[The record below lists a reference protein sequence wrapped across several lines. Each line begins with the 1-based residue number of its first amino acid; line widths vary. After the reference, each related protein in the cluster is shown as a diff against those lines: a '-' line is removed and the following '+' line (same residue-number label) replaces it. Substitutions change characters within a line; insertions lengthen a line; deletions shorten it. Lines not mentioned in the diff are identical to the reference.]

1 MTDARRNYETTR
13 DEFIADYLD
22 RHGHNQATR
31 TEAEDLAD
39 EWRDVARDAVQ
50 FARLA
55 VKRAESRKFKHADYA
70 HQIASDVMEVVHDVV
85 EFQPEPDWKLISAA
99 IKLAMSEGES

>member
-1 MTDARRNYETTR
+1 MTPAIKNYESTR
-13 DEFIADYLD
+13 DEFIQDYLD

-55 VKRAESRKFKHADYA
+55 VKRAESVSYELTVEECAESALAIIYDLD
-70 HQIASDVMEVVHDVV
+70 SDKYQAAACYLMG
-85 EFQPEPDWKLISAA
+85 SA
-99 IKLAMSEGES
+99 IKLAMSEGE

>member
-1 MTDARRNYETTR
+1 MADARRNYETTR
-13 DEFIADYLD
+13 DEFIQDYLD
-22 RHGHNQATR
+22 RHGYNQATR

-55 VKRAESRKFKHADYA
+55 VKRAESSGQREQDILDLAYSCFECVYLDA
-70 HQIASDVMEVVHDVV
+70 QISPHVV
-85 EFQPEPDWKLISAA
+85 FAA

>member
-55 VKRAESRKFKHADYA
+55 VKRAESVSDKRGTAMCALEAFEAVYSNQKMISFEHA
-70 HQIASDVMEVVHDVV
+70 HLVSD
-85 EFQPEPDWKLISAA
+85 A

>member
-55 VKRAESRKFKHADYA
+55 VKRAESVMGMPHVFDVAWEAFSVIYLDHDEPMLDYA
-70 HQIASDVMEVVHDVV
+70 GLTA
-85 EFQPEPDWKLISAA
+85 AA

>member
-1 MTDARRNYETTR
+1 MTPALKNYLSTR
-13 DEFIADYLD
+13 DEFIQNYLD

-55 VKRAESRKFKHADYA
+55 VKRAESVSDKRDLFHFALDAFEGVYSNE
-70 HQIASDVMEVVHDVV
+70 QIPFLEAGYLMT
-85 EFQPEPDWKLISAA
+85 AA

>member
-13 DEFIADYLD
+13 DEFIQDYLD

-55 VKRAESRKFKHADYA
+55 VKRTGSAVFRRDAYVEQAAYEAF
-70 HQIASDVMEVVHDVV
+70 IAFDEACR
-85 EFQPEPDWKLISAA
+85 FEPAPNMTLAALA
-99 IKLAMSEGES
+99 IKLAMSEGE

>member
-55 VKRAESRKFKHADYA
+55 VKRAESRKFGHVVDVAYECAMSVYGDSADIMPYR
-70 HQIASDVMEVVHDVV
+70 ASM
-85 EFQPEPDWKLISAA
+85 ISAA

>member
-1 MTDARRNYETTR
+1 MTPAIKNYESTR
-13 DEFIADYLD
+13 DEFIQDYLD

-55 VKRAESRKFKHADYA
+55 VKRAESVMGWPNVLD
-70 HQIASDVMEVVHDVV
+70 IAY
-85 EFQPEPDWKLISAA
+85 EFAMSVYDDDDAITPRRASLITAA
-99 IKLAMSEGES
+99 IKLAMSEGE

>member
-1 MTDARRNYETTR
+1 MTPALKNYLSTR
-13 DEFIADYLD
+13 DEFISDYLD

-55 VKRAESRKFKHADYA
+55 VKRAESAMDSSHTHVVDVAYECAMSVYGD
-70 HQIASDVMEVVHDVV
+70 SDEIT
-85 EFQPEPDWKLISAA
+85 PRRAAIITAA
-99 IKLAMSEGES
+99 IKLAMSEGE

>member
-55 VKRAESRKFKHADYA
+55 KKRAESVRHVRVEDVAWEAFSAIYLDHDEPVLDYA
-70 HQIASDVMEVVHDVV
+70 GLNA
-85 EFQPEPDWKLISAA
+85 AA

>member
-1 MTDARRNYETTR
+1 MTPALKNYLSTR

-22 RHGHNQATR
+22 RHGDNQATR
-31 TEAEDLAD
+31 TEADDLAD
-39 EWRDVARDAVQ
+39 EWLDVARDAVQ

-55 VKRAESRKFKHADYA
+55 KKRAESARHIRIEDVAWEAFSAIYLDHDEPVLDYA
-70 HQIASDVMEVVHDVV
+70 GLNA
-85 EFQPEPDWKLISAA
+85 AA

>member
-1 MTDARRNYETTR
+1 MTDARRNYESTR

-50 FARLA
+50 FVRLA
-55 VKRAESRKFKHADYA
+55 KKRAESARHIRIVDVAWEAFSAIYLDY
-70 HQIASDVMEVVHDVV
+70 DDPVVNYAA
-85 EFQPEPDWKLISAA
+85 LNTAA

>member
-55 VKRAESRKFKHADYA
+55 VKRAESVMGWP
-70 HQIASDVMEVVHDVV
+70 QVVDVAYESAMSVYGDTDDIT
-85 EFQPEPDWKLISAA
+85 PRRAAMITAA
-99 IKLAMSEGES
+99 IKLAMSEGE

>member
-1 MTDARRNYETTR
+1 MTPAIKNYESTR
-13 DEFIADYLD
+13 DEFIQDYLD

-55 VKRAESRKFKHADYA
+55 VKRAESVMGTPHIFDVAWEAFSAIYLDY
-70 HQIASDVMEVVHDVV
+70 DDPVVNYAA
-85 EFQPEPDWKLISAA
+85 LNTAA

>member
-1 MTDARRNYETTR
+1 MTPVLKNYLSTR
-13 DEFIADYLD
+13 DEFISDYLD

-31 TEAEDLAD
+31 AEAEELAD

-55 VKRAESRKFKHADYA
+55 VKRAESVLGTPHIFDVAWEAFSAIYLDSDEPMKYA
-70 HQIASDVMEVVHDVV
+70 ELNA
-85 EFQPEPDWKLISAA
+85 AA
-99 IKLAMSEGES
+99 IKLAMSEGE

>member
-55 VKRAESRKFKHADYA
+55 VKRAESVSDKRDLFHCALDAFEGVYSNE
-70 HQIASDVMEVVHDVV
+70 QIPSLEEAGYLMA
-85 EFQPEPDWKLISAA
+85 AA

>member
-1 MTDARRNYETTR
+1 MTPALKNYLSTR

-31 TEAEDLAD
+31 MEAEDLAD

-55 VKRAESRKFKHADYA
+55 VKRAESAKGELKLPDVAEWVLE
-70 HQIASDVMEVVHDVV
+70 QIY
-85 EFQPEPDWKLISAA
+85 PDPGIMATRVQFDA

>member
-1 MTDARRNYETTR
+1 MTDARRNYESTR
-13 DEFIADYLD
+13 DEFIQDYLD

-55 VKRAESRKFKHADYA
+55 KKRAESARHVRVEDVAWEAFSVIYLDHDEPMLDYA
-70 HQIASDVMEVVHDVV
+70 GLTA
-85 EFQPEPDWKLISAA
+85 AA

>member
-1 MTDARRNYETTR
+1 MADARRNYETTR
-13 DEFIADYLD
+13 DEFIQDYLD

-55 VKRAESRKFKHADYA
+55 VKRAEFADGTA
-70 HQIASDVMEVVHDVV
+70 HVFDVAYGAASLIYDSLRRDAWRVLM
-85 EFQPEPDWKLISAA
+85 ISAA
-99 IKLAMSEGES
+99 IKLAMSEGE

>member
-55 VKRAESRKFKHADYA
+55 VKRAESVSNPFRDIDILGVSF
-70 HQIASDVMEVVHDVV
+70 DVAATIYDFDDDWRDEV
-85 EFQPEPDWKLISAA
+85 ISAA

>member
-1 MTDARRNYETTR
+1 MTDARRNYESTR
-13 DEFIADYLD
+13 DEFIQDYLD

-55 VKRAESRKFKHADYA
+55 VKRAESAEDTLNLFDLAYETAITVYSWCD
-70 HQIASDVMEVVHDVV
+70 S
-85 EFQPEPDWKLISAA
+85 LIGRPSTIYAA
-99 IKLAMSEGES
+99 IKLAMSEGE

>member
-13 DEFIADYLD
+13 DEFIQDYLD

-55 VKRAESRKFKHADYA
+55 VKRAESVSDKRDLFHCALDAFEGVYSNE
-70 HQIASDVMEVVHDVV
+70 QIPSLEAGYLMT
-85 EFQPEPDWKLISAA
+85 AA

>member
-13 DEFIADYLD
+13 DEFIQDYLD

-55 VKRAESRKFKHADYA
+55 VKRAESVSNPFRDIDILGVSF
-70 HQIASDVMEVVHDVV
+70 DVAAAIYDFDDDWRDEV
-85 EFQPEPDWKLISAA
+85 ISAA